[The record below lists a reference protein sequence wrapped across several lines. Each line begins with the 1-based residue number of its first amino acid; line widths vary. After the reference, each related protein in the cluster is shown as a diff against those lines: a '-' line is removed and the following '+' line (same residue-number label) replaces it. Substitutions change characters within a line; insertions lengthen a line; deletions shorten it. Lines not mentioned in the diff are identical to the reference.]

1 MEIVYLDRVKKGIVW
16 SWEFQWLVKRKYK
29 CLIHNVLNS
38 SLGKFV
44 FGQKSL
50 IKRKDCEKD
59 FLRWTNSKSLNMI
72 FVNSK
77 LELDSTM
84 SQSRVV
90 FWNWIFSHLDLV
102 RAVYCENL
110 SSIVCLVAEKS
121 LCGGGWWWSLE
132 IRV

>member
-59 FLRWTNSKSLNMI
+59 FLRWT
-72 FVNSK
+72 K
-77 LELDSTM
+77 LKKFEHDICKLQTRVRLDYVTI
-84 SQSRVV
+84 Q
-90 FWNWIFSHLDLV
+90 
-102 RAVYCENL
+102 
-110 SSIVCLVAEKS
+110 SSILK
-121 LCGGGWWWSLE
+121 LNF
-132 IRV
+132 